1 MAYIILTYDHN
12 AKEVAHVSFDDQKEA
27 LADLRIREAAAAPHE
42 EVVLFASDS
51 LETLKRTHS
60 RYFYSLEE
68 MEDMT
73 ISWYRESGQD
83 LQSRISS
90 LGAPLLTTDNAQ
102 ALAD

>member
-1 MAYIILTYDHN
+1 MTYIILTYDHD
-12 AKEVAHVSFDDQKEA
+12 AKQVSHVSFDDQQEA

-51 LETLKRTHS
+51 LDTLKRTHS

-73 ISWYRESGQD
+73 ISWYRESLQD
-83 LQSRISS
+83 LRSRVQA
-90 LGAPLLTTDNAQ
+90 LGAPLSAADNAN
-102 ALAD
+102 AVAD